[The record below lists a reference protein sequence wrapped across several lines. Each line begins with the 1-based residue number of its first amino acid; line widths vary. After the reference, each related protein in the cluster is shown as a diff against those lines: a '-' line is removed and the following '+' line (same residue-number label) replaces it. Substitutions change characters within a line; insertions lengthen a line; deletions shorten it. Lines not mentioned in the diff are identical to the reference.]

1 MIEGLRVDKNLYSF
15 DLFDTLVSR
24 PLKRPV
30 YLFDLVEHTG
40 YVSYRFPL
48 FSLAGFRFWR
58 MLAERVV
65 RLFSRREDI
74 QIKRIYRLLG
84 WIIRQPSRTL
94 RQELRLEFNLIRSIP
109 EHVAILR
116 DLVAQGKR
124 CCIIT
129 DMYLPPWFIRKI
141 IRRHVGVDV
150 DFFSSSHHGVTKASG
165 KLFRV
170 VANHYRLDYCEMAH
184 VGDNPHSD
192 LSMPRQL
199 GMDAHK
205 VPERTLADSP
215 RSLFE
220 LFTAGEDTQST
231 FSRVGYSLVG
241 PLCISFAMFIKRD
254 TERRGIHKVFFGARD
269 GYLIKEAFDLIK
281 KEGTESRYLRISRR
295 VLYVPAFAFDEGHEK
310 FFEGRVSADE
320 FFERLGLQ
328 TPPHL
333 RDLDPV
339 RHREL
344 FEKELESMNFREHSL
359 AEAEVLADYLRQNEF
374 AESVAFVDLGWRGS
388 SQDSLATIL
397 GNGCKI
403 QGYYFGTIVEGED
416 KTAYYFK
423 NCLPL
428 KRFSRVFQSI
438 PVFEFLFTEPTTS
451 LKNIRRHGDEFRFE
465 NLNDESQAQILARE
479 EIARGCR
486 RFLADFEF
494 VARNLQL
501 DDEKIRR
508 QLDRLIHKFLYRPDA
523 ELIRE
528 FEDITHSEGFGG
540 SKVAKIISREP
551 FSLSS
556 YRNAYW
562 RGAYVSLQNGLQ
574 GILARTVHA
583 IAQSGIVLFLL
594 HKSYRL
600 RQLIDRLT
608 T

>member
-24 PLKRPV
+24 SLKRPV

-48 FSLAGFRFWR
+48 FSLAGFRIWR

-65 RLFSRREDI
+65 RLFSKREDI
-74 QIKRIYRLLG
+74 QLKSIYRLLG

-94 RQELRLEFNLIRSIP
+94 RQELRLEISLIRPIP
-109 EHVAILR
+109 EHVTILR
-116 DLVAQGKR
+116 DLISQGKR

-141 IRRHVGVDV
+141 IRKHVSVDI

-165 KLFRV
+165 NLFRL

-199 GMDAHK
+199 GMDSHK
-205 VPERTLADSP
+205 VPERTIADAP
-215 RSLFE
+215 KSLFE
-220 LFTAGEDTQST
+220 LFSAGEDAQGT
-231 FSRVGYSLVG
+231 FSRLGYSLVG

-254 TERRGIHKVFFGARD
+254 IERRGINKVFFGARD

-281 KEGTESRYLRISRR
+281 EGAESRYLKISRR
-295 VLYVPAFAFDEGHEK
+295 ALYVPAFAFDEGHEK

-320 FFERLGLQ
+320 FFERLGMQ

-333 RDLDPV
+333 RDLDPI
-339 RHREL
+339 RHRDR
-344 FEKELESMNFREHSL
+344 FEKELESMNFRERSL
-359 AEAEVLADYLRQNEF
+359 AEAEVLADYLRQNDF
-374 AESVAFVDLGWRGS
+374 TESVAFVDLGWRGS
-388 SQDSLATIL
+388 LQDSLATIL
-397 GNGCKI
+397 GDSCKI

-416 KTAYYFK
+416 KNAYYFK
-423 NCLPL
+423 NCFPL

-438 PVFEFLFTEPTTS
+438 PVFEFLFTEPITS
-451 LKNIRRHGDEFRFE
+451 LKNIRKHGDEFHFE
-465 NLNDESQAQILARE
+465 YLNDESQAQILVRE
-479 EIARGCR
+479 EIAKGCR
-486 RFLADFEF
+486 RFFADFAF
-494 VARNLQL
+494 VARDLQFS
-501 DDEKIRR
+501 DEKIRG
-508 QLDRLIHKFLYRPDA
+508 QLDKLIHKFLYKPDT

-528 FEDITHSEGFGG
+528 FENITHSEGFGG
-540 SKVAKIISREP
+540 SKVAKIISKES
-551 FSLSS
+551 FSLAS
-556 YRNAYW
+556 YRNSYW
-562 RGAYVSLQNGLQ
+562 RGAYVSAQNGLQ
-574 GILARTVHA
+574 GLYARTVHA
-583 IAQSGIVLFLL
+583 VAQSGLVLFLL